1 MKYYRFPE
9 TKLTKVLGYVLMLV
23 LLVFARDTLISNSL
37 LGLQKTQLIEF
48 ALVGLVGLVFLI
60 AKRREWK
67 NIFTDRRMLLFALS
81 ALVVLLPMVVKR
93 DWQLMYFSMLI
104 CVFFGILLTYFTTLK
119 EVAQCYVKVLA
130 ALAVYSLLTAY
141 VLRIP
146 ADMGLLPVPTFI
158 NGAGFEFYHF
168 GLSTVPLDYVPHR
181 NFGMFRE
188 PGVYQYFLIL
198 GLLLNNYEVQWDKSW
213 KLWTVNGILAV
224 TMVSTFA
231 TGGLAELALLAVV
244 LFFDKGYH
252 RTRAGR
258 VAAACAILGGITLI
272 AVSMATQSL
281 LYEGI
286 MENVR
291 KIFTENDSNSERVG
305 AVSHNLGLVASH
317 PLFGATVVQTL
328 NEIRNNTSS
337 STILFAMLGTLGGV
351 FHMVSW
357 AMLVWDKNRKVITW
371 LLLGVMMAM
380 SFNTQNLIAELFF
393 WLFPMMAMAEKC
405 LPALNR
411 RKKV

>member
-9 TKLTKVLGYVLMLV
+9 TKLTKVLGYALMLV
-23 LLVFARDTLISNSL
+23 LLIFARDTLISNGL
-37 LGLQKTQLIEF
+37 LGLQKTQLVEF
-48 ALVGLVGLVFLI
+48 GLVGLIGLVFLI
-60 AKRREWK
+60 AKREEWK
-67 NIFTDRRMLLFALS
+67 ALFTDRRMLLFALS

-93 DWQLMYFSMLI
+93 DWQLMYFSVFI
-104 CVFFGILLTYFTTLK
+104 CVFFGIFLTYFTTLK
-119 EVAQCYVKVLA
+119 EVARCYVTVLSVLA
-130 ALAVYSLLTAY
+130 AYSLLTAY

-188 PGVYQYFLIL
+188 PGIYQYFLIL
-198 GLLLNNYEVQWDKSW
+198 GLVLNNYEVQWDKGW
-213 KLWTVNGILAV
+213 KLWTANVILAV

-231 TGGLAELALLAVV
+231 TGGLAELAIFVV
-244 LFFDKGYH
+244 LVFFDKKYY

-258 VAAACAILGGITLI
+258 IAAACVILGGIALI

-291 KIFTENDSNSERVG
+291 KIFTENDSNVERVG
-305 AVSHNLGLVASH
+305 AVSHNLGLVAGH
-317 PLFGATVVQTL
+317 PLVGATIVQTL
-328 NEIRNNTSS
+328 NDIPNNTSS
-337 STILFAMLGTLGGV
+337 TTILFAVLGVLGGAFHVVSWVAMVWDRKRKMVTWLMLGL
-351 FHMVSW
+351 
-357 AMLVWDKNRKVITW
+357 I
-371 LLLGVMMAM
+371 MAM
-380 SFNTQNLIAELFF
+380 SFNTQNIIADLFF
-393 WLFPMMAMAEKC
+393 WLFPMMAVAEKC

-411 RKKV
+411 RNKV